1 MDPPNQRGFDNQPPE
16 QISAREATRLLGVKT
31 QTLYSYVSRGWVRST
46 PAARGNERLYVRA
59 DVERLK
65 ARGQARAGHAAVAA
79 GALRWGEPI
88 LSTSISTIRDVGP
101 VYRGHA
107 ATDLVRQGASFES
120 VAELL
125 WSGSLVLDTKGW
137 TGQSAANRHRP
148 TALDDPSHKAMRS
161 VRGVVAR
168 GRTPLE
174 GLLAVVPRL
183 ALLDDDRFAAPR
195 EAEWARA
202 RRLIRTLIA
211 VLGERVGPDVP
222 SRAAGEETVAGAM
235 AVALGASPRR
245 ARAAI
250 NGALVLL
257 ADHELNVS
265 TFAARVVASTGADLY
280 ACLTGA
286 LAAST
291 GPLHGGA
298 SDRVEALLDEV
309 GAPARAREVLQSRA
323 GRGDAIPGF
332 GHKLYPEGDP
342 RAVALMETA
351 RALAG
356 RSERLAALLAVAD
369 AMAGGGRAPPNVDFA
384 LVALARALD
393 LPRGAAAALFVMG
406 RTAGWVA
413 HALEQRQAGYLLRPR
428 AEYVGP

>member
-1 MDPPNQRGFDNQPPE
+1 MDPPHQRGFDNQPPE

-125 WSGSLVLDTKGW
+125 WSGALDLDARGWKGRW
-137 TGQSAANRHRP
+137 KGHSAA
-148 TALDDPSHKAMRS
+148 KAMQS
-161 VRGVVAR
+161 VGGVVTR

-183 ALLDDDRFAAPR
+183 ALLDVDRFAAPS

-202 RRLIRTLIA
+202 RRLIRTLVA

-222 SRAAGEETVAGAM
+222 SRAAGEETVAG
-235 AVALGASPRR
+235 G
-245 ARAAI
+245 
-250 NGALVLL
+250 
-257 ADHELNVS
+257 
-265 TFAARVVASTGADLY
+265 
-280 ACLTGA
+280 
-286 LAAST
+286 
-291 GPLHGGA
+291 
-298 SDRVEALLDEV
+298 
-309 GAPARAREVLQSRA
+309 
-323 GRGDAIPGF
+323 
-332 GHKLYPEGDP
+332 
-342 RAVALMETA
+342 
-351 RALAG
+351 
-356 RSERLAALLAVAD
+356 
-369 AMAGGGRAPPNVDFA
+369 
-384 LVALARALD
+384 
-393 LPRGAAAALFVMG
+393 
-406 RTAGWVA
+406 
-413 HALEQRQAGYLLRPR
+413 
-428 AEYVGP
+428 

>member
-1 MDPPNQRGFDNQPPE
+1 M
-16 QISAREATRLLGVKT
+16 KT

-125 WSGSLVLDTKGW
+125 WSGSLVLDTRGERH
-137 TGQSAANRHRP
+137 GQGDPRRTVAQ
-148 TALDDPSHKAMRS
+148 TAPDDPSHKAMRS

-323 GRGDAIPGF
+323 SRGDAIPGF

-356 RSERLAALLAVAD
+356 RSERMATLLAVAD
-369 AMAGGGRAPPNVDFA
+369 AMARGGRAPPNVDFA

>member
-1 MDPPNQRGFDNQPPE
+1 MDPPHQRGFDNQPPE

-46 PAARGNERLYVRA
+46 PAARGNERLYARA

-107 ATDLVRQGASFES
+107 ATDLVRQGATFES

-125 WSGSLVLDTKGW
+125 WSGALDLDARGW
-137 TGQSAANRHRP
+137 TGRSPAV
-148 TALDDPSHKAMRS
+148 AMRS
-161 VRGVVAR
+161 VRGVVTR

-183 ALLDDDRFAAPR
+183 ALLDVDRFAAPS

-211 VLGERVGPDVP
+211 VLGERLGPDVP
-222 SRAAGEETVAGAM
+222 PRAAGEETVAGAM

-250 NGALVLL
+250 DGALVLL

-280 ACLTGA
+280 ACLTAA

-323 GRGDAIPGF
+323 SRGDAIPGF

-351 RALAG
+351 RALSG
-356 RSERLAALLAVAD
+356 RSERMATVLAVSD
-369 AMAGGGRAPPNVDFA
+369 AMAGGGREPPNVDFA

-428 AEYVGP
+428 AEYIGP